1 MALGV
6 LLLAALVVWC
16 LAVSTRRQA
25 AEAELRAEQAA
36 AREREAVML
45 ADAATA
51 LLGGTD
57 DMVVAISAG
66 LETAGRGELRLGASA
81 APRAREGEISLR
93 LPTDARFVWLYAADS
108 ASWTETDLNRIA
120 TPLARLLDVA
130 AERETAAAR
139 SAEAEAARQADA
151 AKTVIL
157 HAVSHD
163 LRSPLTAIRTAAAG
177 LREEGTDPEDR
188 VALIDAI
195 EEEADR
201 LTRPHRNL
209 LDLSR
214 IEAGA
219 VHPRTDWCDL
229 LDVISTTVSHVRDPL
244 SSGRIQIELDFEL
257 LLVRADASELERVF
271 SNLIENALRFS
282 PADQPVRISGGVGAG
297 KVTVRVVD
305 RGPGIPASQRASIF
319 EPFQSG
325 GTDRRDGVGLGLAIS
340 KGFTEANGGELRLQ
354 ADSADGNL
362 AFAVIFPARQAAL
375 DCRMSAGGPRVLV
388 VDDEPQIVRGL
399 RVTLSNAVGWGVE
412 EATTKREALERSR
425 SGPQTRS
432 SSTLSAGRR
441 RHRGLQGNQALE
453 PGPDRGPLCGRR
465 RAAEGPALD
474 AGADDYVTK
483 PFGSEELLARM
494 RAVLRRRSEDGDSA
508 VRVGDLE
515 IDLAD
520 RRCAVTASSST

>member
-1 MALGV
+1 MNRMRSRPDFGRIAAATLETLAWVGLATAMVALLDSVATPAGLGSLYLIAVLAVAIRRGQVAALAAAVVGVLILNYFFIQPLHQLTIADSDNVVALGV
-6 LLLAALVVWC
+6 LLLAALVVGR
-16 LAVSTRRQA
+16 LAAQVRRQA

-51 LLGGTD
+51 LLGGTE
-57 DMVVAISAG
+57 DMVEAISTG

-81 APRAREGEISLR
+81 APQAQEGEISLR
-93 LPTDARFVWLYAADS
+93 VPTDARAVWLYAAAS
-108 ASWTETDLNRIA
+108 ANWTEADLNRIA

-177 LREEGTDPEDR
+177 LREEGTNADDK

-201 LTRPHRNL
+201 LTRLIGNL

-229 LDVISTTVSHVRDPL
+229 LDVISTTVSHVRESL
-244 SSGRIQIELDFEL
+244 ASGRIQIELDGEL
-257 LLVRADASELERVF
+257 PLVRADASQLERVF

-305 RGPGIPASQRASIF
+305 RGPGIPHSQRSSIF

-340 KGFTEANGGELRLQ
+340 RGFTEANGGELRLQ
-354 ADSADGNL
+354 ADSADGT
-362 AFAVIFPARQAAL
+362 AFAVSFRLDEQPA
-375 DCRMSAGGPRVLV
+375 
-388 VDDEPQIVRGL
+388 
-399 RVTLSNAVGWGVE
+399 TVG
-412 EATTKREALERSR
+412 
-425 SGPQTRS
+425 
-432 SSTLSAGRR
+432 
-441 RHRGLQGNQALE
+441 
-453 PGPDRGPLCGRR
+453 
-465 RAAEGPALD
+465 
-474 AGADDYVTK
+474 
-483 PFGSEELLARM
+483 
-494 RAVLRRRSEDGDSA
+494 
-508 VRVGDLE
+508 
-515 IDLAD
+515 
-520 RRCAVTASSST
+520 

>member
-1 MALGV
+1 MRSRPDFGRIAATTLETLAWVGLATGVVAILNSVATAAGLGSIYLIAVLAVAIRRGQVAALAAAVLGVLTLNYFFIKPLHQLTIADSDNVVALGV
-6 LLLAALVVWC
+6 LLLAALVVGR
-16 LAVSTRRQA
+16 LAAQVRRQA

-81 APRAREGEISLR
+81 APRAKEGEISLR

-108 ASWTETDLNRIA
+108 ANWTETDLNRIA

-188 VALIDAI
+188 IALIDAI

-201 LTRPHRNL
+201 LTRLIGNL

-244 SSGRIQIELDFEL
+244 SSGRIQIELDGEL
-257 LLVRADASELERVF
+257 PLVRADASQLERVF
-271 SNLIENALRFS
+271 SNLIENAVRFS

-354 ADSADGNL
+354 ADSADGT
-362 AFAVIFPARQAAL
+362 AFAVSFP
-375 DCRMSAGGPRVLV
+375 LV
-388 VDDEPQIVRGL
+388 KQPA
-399 RVTLSNAVGWGVE
+399 TVG
-412 EATTKREALERSR
+412 
-425 SGPQTRS
+425 
-432 SSTLSAGRR
+432 
-441 RHRGLQGNQALE
+441 
-453 PGPDRGPLCGRR
+453 
-465 RAAEGPALD
+465 
-474 AGADDYVTK
+474 
-483 PFGSEELLARM
+483 
-494 RAVLRRRSEDGDSA
+494 
-508 VRVGDLE
+508 
-515 IDLAD
+515 
-520 RRCAVTASSST
+520 

>member
-1 MALGV
+1 MNRMRSRPDFGRIAATTLETLAWVGLATGVVAILNSVATAAGLGSIYLIAVLAVAIRRGQVAALAAAVLGVLTLNYFFIKPLHQLTIADSDNVVALGV
-6 LLLAALVVWC
+6 LLLAALVVGR
-16 LAVSTRRQA
+16 LAAQVRRQA

-57 DMVVAISAG
+57 DMVVAISTG

-81 APRAREGEISLR
+81 APQAREGEISLR
-93 LPTDARFVWLYAADS
+93 VPTDARAVWIYAA
-108 ASWTETDLNRIA
+108 ASTNWTEADLNRIA

-163 LRSPLTAIRTAAAG
+163 LRSPLTAVRTAAAG
-177 LREEGTDPEDR
+177 LREEGTTPEDR

-195 EEEADR
+195 EEESDR
-201 LTRPHRNL
+201 LTRLIGNL

-229 LDVISTTVSHVRDPL
+229 LDVISSTVSHIRDSL
-244 SSGRIQIELDFEL
+244 SSGRIQIELDGEL
-257 LLVRADASELERVF
+257 PLVRADASQLERVF

-282 PADQPVRISGGVGAG
+282 PPDQPVRISGGVGAG

-305 RGPGIPASQRASIF
+305 QGPGVPASQRAAIF

-325 GTDRRDGVGLGLAIS
+325 GDDRRDGVGLGLAIS

-354 ADSADGNL
+354 ADSADGT
-362 AFAVIFPARQAAL
+362 AFAVSFP
-375 DCRMSAGGPRVLV
+375 LV
-388 VDDEPQIVRGL
+388 EQP
-399 RVTLSNAVGWGVE
+399 
-412 EATTKREALERSR
+412 ATVA
-425 SGPQTRS
+425 
-432 SSTLSAGRR
+432 
-441 RHRGLQGNQALE
+441 
-453 PGPDRGPLCGRR
+453 
-465 RAAEGPALD
+465 
-474 AGADDYVTK
+474 
-483 PFGSEELLARM
+483 
-494 RAVLRRRSEDGDSA
+494 
-508 VRVGDLE
+508 
-515 IDLAD
+515 
-520 RRCAVTASSST
+520 